1 MKEKIGRYGRYAA
14 CILLVVVFF
23 LLYELRLFQWQ
34 VLEGEHFAE
43 LARSDRTDVIE
54 LDPAR
59 GQILDRNGK
68 VLAGN
73 RTTYDVVYDALK
85 MDYSRRNATILE
97 VIDLLEEQGEKW
109 LDMLPIEVNPQEDE
123 EDDDSAPTYRYLEN
137 KDAEIRD
144 LKELLNLA
152 EYATADQCVAEL
164 ADMFGFQGFSTE
176 DTRTVASVRYGMVQT
191 GYSRTSPYV
200 FAQDVSAE
208 TVGIISQRA
217 DKWPG
222 VEGRV
227 SVART
232 YGEESNLAPHVIGKV
247 RIITAEQL
255 DAAIEAGTAYDYE
268 NYSNISGYKYV
279 DVMGEWGLESA
290 FESTLRGQRGEQT
303 IYTDDDGDVIRMD
316 VTTSPVE
323 GRNVVTT
330 LDTDLQRA
338 ANLSLAR
345 NIQANTN
352 ARNCRAGAAVVI
364 DVKDFGVLA
373 CANYPSYDLENYEED
388 YQKLSE
394 DTRAPLFNKALQG
407 SYVPGSIF
415 KPLVA
420 LASLQEGVIS
430 AGTTYYCNH
439 LFEYGDGDG
448 AMQLGCICPGGN
460 RDVYSGIAQS
470 CNVYFCNVGLDLGI
484 KRMDAYAE
492 YFGLGQ
498 RTGVELTESS
508 GLMTGR
514 QEYLENHGVDMPEGV
529 TAQAAIGQADNMF
542 TPIQMATY
550 CATLANNGKR
560 LKTHFLKEITDYNG
574 EEVLEKY
581 QPTTLFD
588 AELSMDVV
596 NIVRQGMIDSA
607 SIGTGSDVFGSYPVA
622 VACKTGTAE
631 TSGDDTKEPNLTF
644 ICMAPAYDPQ
654 IAVAVMLEEGNKG
667 SWAKYVA
674 KDILD
679 QYFGYYTWDA
689 DGNRYDQEGNMVDE
703 KGEILRKKEDLDREK
718 EEQEQREQQQYEEQ
732 LGGDTPSPGPTPEA
746 TAAPSPS
753 PTPARGGEDIP
764 STPFTGESP
773 TPLPEASQPPEQ
785 GPTRPPDSPY
795 YLPESSG

>member
-1 MKEKIGRYGRYAA
+1 MREKIGRYGRYGV
-14 CILLVVVFF
+14 CLLLVAAFF

-54 LDPAR
+54 IDPAR

-97 VIDLLEEQGEKW
+97 VIDLLEEQHEKW
-109 LDMLPIEVNPQEDE
+109 LDILPIEVAPREDE
-123 EDDDSAPTYRYLEN
+123 EEDDGPTYRFLEN
-137 KDAEIRD
+137 KEAEIRD

-152 EYATADQCVAEL
+152 DYATADQCIGEL
-164 ADMFGFQGFSTE
+164 AEMFGFQGFSTE
-176 DTRTVASVRYGMVQT
+176 DTRTVAAVRYGMVQT

-200 FAQDVSAE
+200 FAQDVSPE

-217 DKWPG
+217 EQWPG

-227 SVART
+227 SMARY
-232 YGEESNLAPHVIGKV
+232 YGEESDLAPHIVGKV
-247 RIITAEQL
+247 RNITAEQL
-255 DAAIEAGTAYDYE
+255 DEAIEAGTAYDYE

-303 IYTDDDGDVIRMD
+303 IYTDDQGEVLRMD

-323 GRNVVTT
+323 GRTVVTT
-330 LDTDLQRA
+330 LDSDLQRA
-338 ANLSLAR
+338 ANLSLER
-345 NIQANTN
+345 NILANTD
-352 ARNCRAGAAVVI
+352 AKNCRTGAAVVL

-373 CANYPSYDLENYEED
+373 CANYPGYDLETYEEE
-388 YQKLSE
+388 YERLSQ
-394 DTRAPLFNKALQG
+394 DTRNPLFNKALQG

-439 LFEYGDGDG
+439 LFEYGEGEG
-448 AMQLGCICPGGN
+448 AMQLSCICPGGN

-484 KRMDAYAE
+484 RRMDAYAE

-498 RTGVELTESS
+498 LTGVELTESA

-514 QEYLENHGVDMPEGV
+514 QEYRENHGVEMPEGV

-542 TPIQMATY
+542 TPLQMATY
-550 CATLANNGKR
+550 CATIANNGKR
-560 LKTHFLKEITDYNG
+560 LQTHFLKEITDYTG
-574 EEVLEKY
+574 EEVLEKF

-588 AELSMDVV
+588 AELSSNVV
-596 NIVRQGMIDSA
+596 NIVKQGMINSA
-607 SIGTGSDVFGSYPVA
+607 GEGTASDVFGNYPVTI
-622 VACKTGTAE
+622 ACKTGTAE
-631 TSGDDTKEPNLTF
+631 TSGDDTKEPNITF

-654 IAVAVMLEEGNKG
+654 IAVAVMLEQGNKG
-667 SWAKYVA
+667 SWAKNVA

-689 DGNRYDQEGNMVDE
+689 DGYRYDQEGNRVDE
-703 KGEILRKKEDLDREK
+703 KGEILVKKEELEEEKARRE
-718 EEQEQREQQQYEEQ
+718 EREQKQYEEQ
-732 LGGDTPSPGPTPEA
+732 LGGET
-746 TAAPSPS
+746 PSPS
-753 PTPARGGEDIP
+753 PAPEVTPTPSPEPSPQRGGEEIP

-773 TPLPEASQPPEQ
+773 TPLPEGSLPPAS
-785 GPTRPPDSPY
+785 GPTRAPDSPY
-795 YLPESSG
+795 YLPEESG

>member
-14 CILLVVVFF
+14 CILLVAAFF
-23 LLYELRLFQWQ
+23 LVYELRLFQWQ

-109 LDMLPIEVNPQEDE
+109 LDMLPIEVNPRLEDE
-123 EDDDSAPTYRYLEN
+123 EDDSAPTYRYLDDKE
-137 KDAEIRD
+137 AEIRD

-152 EYATADQCVAEL
+152 DYATADQCIAEL

-200 FAQDVSAE
+200 FAQDVSPE

-232 YGEESNLAPHVIGKV
+232 YGEESDLAPHIVGKV
-247 RIITAEQL
+247 RNITAEQL

-268 NYSNISGYKYV
+268 NYTNISGYKYV

-290 FESTLRGQRGEQT
+290 FESTLRGQRGEET
-303 IYTDDDGDVIRMD
+303 IYTDDEGDVLRMD

-323 GRNVVTT
+323 GKTVVTT
-330 LDTDLQRA
+330 LDGDLQRA
-338 ANLSLAR
+338 ANLSLER
-345 NIQANTN
+345 NILANTD
-352 ARNCRAGAAVVI
+352 AKNCRVGAAVVI
-364 DVKDFGVLA
+364 DVHDFGILA
-373 CANYPSYDLENYEED
+373 CANYPGYDLETYEEE
-388 YQKLSE
+388 YQRLSE
-394 DTRAPLFNKALQG
+394 DSRAPLFNKALQG

-430 AGTTYYCNH
+430 AGTTYFCNK
-439 LFEYGDGDG
+439 LFEYGEGDG
-448 AMQLGCICPGGN
+448 AMQLRCICPGGN
-460 RDVYSGIAQS
+460 RDVYSGIANS

-492 YFGLGQ
+492 YFGLGEL
-498 RTGVELTESS
+498 TGVELTESS

-514 QEYLENHGVDMPEGV
+514 TEYRENHGVDMPEGV

-542 TPIQMATY
+542 TPLQMATY
-550 CATLANNGKR
+550 CATLANNGRR
-560 LKTHFLKEITDYNG
+560 LETHFLKEITDYSG
-574 EEVLEKY
+574 DEVVEKY
-581 QPTTLFD
+581 QPVTLFD
-588 AELSMDVV
+588 AELSADVV
-596 NIVRQGMIDSA
+596 NIVKQGMIGSA
-607 SIGTGSDVFGSYPVA
+607 SYGTASDVFGDYPVTI
-622 VACKTGTAE
+622 ACKTGTAE
-631 TSGDDTKEPNLTF
+631 TADTDTKEPNLTF

-689 DGNRYDQEGNMVDE
+689 DGNRYDQAGNMVDD
-703 KGEILRKKEDLDREK
+703 KGEILRSK
-718 EEQEQREQQQYEEQ
+718 EELDEEKAQREALEQQQYEEQ
-732 LGGDTPSPGPTPEA
+732 LGGE
-746 TAAPSPS
+746 TASPS
-753 PTPARGGEDIP
+753 PTEEPTPAPEEPAESSGDEIP
-764 STPFTGESP
+764 TTPYTGESP
-773 TPLPEASQPPEQ
+773 SPAPDASLPPED
-785 GPTRPPDSPY
+785 GPTKPPDSPY
-795 YLPESSG
+795 YLPEESG